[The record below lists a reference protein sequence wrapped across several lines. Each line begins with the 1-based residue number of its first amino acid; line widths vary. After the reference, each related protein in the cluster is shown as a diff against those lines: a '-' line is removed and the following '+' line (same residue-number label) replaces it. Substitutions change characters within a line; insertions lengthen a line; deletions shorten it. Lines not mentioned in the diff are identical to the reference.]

1 MKALH
6 FGAGNIGRGF
16 VGILLHEAGYE
27 LVFADVAAPLI
38 DSLNEF
44 DSYTVHEVGAGARDV
59 TVTGFSGVNSGSDLE
74 GLYEQIVDAD
84 LITTAVGPTVLRIIA
99 PTIAEGLKRR
109 AAAGKGKVA
118 VMACENAINATDGL
132 AEAIREVYPE
142 VDEAAFFANTAVDR
156 IVPNQERREGAQALD
171 VTVETYH
178 EWAVESGPFNENVGE
193 VPNIPGITWVED
205 LAPYITRKL
214 FTVNTGH
221 AATAYFGNAAGISKI
236 ADALADA
243 SVQAKVAAV
252 LAETKQLIVAKFGF
266 EPEVQQAY
274 VEKILTRFQN
284 PDLPDTTDR
293 VGRAPLRKISRNE
306 RFIGPAAELAERGY
320 EATALVGAVAAAL
333 QFNVAEDAESVELQE
348 KLTGVRGDRA
358 ASDALVTELTGIAP
372 EHPLFA
378 ALAQA
383 FATA

>member
-252 LAETKQLIVAKFGF
+252 LAETKQLIVEKFGF